1 MSFQLSTP
9 GSVAEPFSLPP
20 ECSHLPAKI
29 VRTLPACSARSLCVV
44 GPGRRL
50 RAVALEAENEV
61 CWYRLAKIQ
70 RSLGNVAEQQKA
82 LAEYQRLHEI
92 ANQQKEVEPVF
103 SLREATKQQVDP

>member
-1 MSFQLSTP
+1 
-9 GSVAEPFSLPP
+9 
-20 ECSHLPAKI
+20 
-29 VRTLPACSARSLCVV
+29 
-44 GPGRRL
+44 
-50 RAVALEAENEV
+50 VALEAENEV

-103 SLREATKQQVDP
+103 SPREATKQQVDP